1 MLIRMKKLLEL
12 VETIIPEDEILEYYL
27 DFAIQMA
34 YSFCNT
40 DTLPESYNNVIVE
53 LAIYLFLNKDTLN
66 LKSKQEGERV
76 STYYNAEDGIP
87 DYIKRAL
94 PLPRVRVM

>member
-12 VETIIPEDEILEYYL
+12 EDTDIPEDEILEHYL
-27 DFAIQMA
+27 ELAKQMA

-40 DTLPESYNNVIVE
+40 DTLPECYNHIIVE
-53 LAIYLFLNKDTLN
+53 LAIHLFLNKDTLN
-66 LKSKQEGERV
+66 LKSRQEGERV

-94 PLPRVRVM
+94 PLPRVRVI